1 MSDKLKN
8 LIVRTISG
16 IVLLGIVI
24 GAITAGYWGYV
35 ALLMLIAG
43 VGVWEF
49 YKLAEA
55 RGAEPQRLY
64 GLVATLLI
72 IATSATI
79 PTHIFIGLEMPTNLQ
94 RLTHLLIVVAL
105 ATIPFSFAIE
115 VFRNRQT
122 PMANI
127 AATIA
132 GITYLALPLSMM
144 CFISCLLNT
153 NVEWNGYAI
162 LFFIFLI
169 WGNDVFAYLA
179 GISFGRHRL
188 CERLSPKKSWEG
200 FAGGII
206 GSAAMGALGAW
217 LLDSSYGLWIGLAIV
232 VALASVVGDL
242 AESMLKREAGV
253 KDSGK
258 IMPGHGGMLDRF
270 DAMLTAAPAALIY
283 IVIFTLISSGSA
295 L

>member
-8 LIVRTISG
+8 LIVRTVSG

-72 IATSATI
+72 IAAIATI

-115 VFRNRQT
+115 VFRNRQR

-144 CFISCLLNT
+144 CVISCLLNT

-283 IVIFTLISSGSA
+283 IAIYMLISSCST